1 MRQLLAL
8 NLTFNY
14 VSSLSI
20 SLYDIVIEF
29 NVIFIH
35 PWISLWRWCFFKC
48 NIDFVFEIEG
58 VFNIWQDFDHGVKYS
73 RDRRFIIFVSF
84 YITWIKTVHEVLEIW
99 KYCSKRLQIN
109 FWLAWTV
116 CNTSIYA
123 HLPAWLALRVDQ
135 FDVVLYYH
143 QYICINQQQK
153 PSLSWK
159 DEY

>member
-1 MRQLLAL
+1 MFRAWASLFMILLL
-8 NLTFNY
+8 NLTLSSYILEFHFEDDA
-14 VSSLSI
+14 SLSVTLI
-20 SLYDIVIEF
+20 SFLKLRGF
-29 NVIFIH
+29 L
-35 PWISLWRWCFFKC
+35 ISDKILITEWS
-48 NIDFVFEIEG
+48 
-58 VFNIWQDFDHGVKYS
+58 S

-84 YITWIKTVHEVLEIW
+84 YITWIKTVHEVIEIL

-109 FWLAWTV
+109 LWLAWTV

-123 HLPAWLALRVDQ
+123 HLPAWLALRVDL

-153 PSLSWK
+153 PRLSWK

>member
-1 MRQLLAL
+1 MFRAWASLFMILLL
-8 NLTFNY
+8 NLTLSSYILEFHFEDDA
-14 VSSLSI
+14 SLSVTLI
-20 SLYDIVIEF
+20 SFLKLRGF
-29 NVIFIH
+29 L
-35 PWISLWRWCFFKC
+35 ISDKILITEWS
-48 NIDFVFEIEG
+48 
-58 VFNIWQDFDHGVKYS
+58 S

-84 YITWIKTVHEVLEIW
+84 YIKWIKTVHEVLEIW

-116 CNTSIYA
+116 CNTCTSIYA
-123 HLPAWLALRVDQ
+123 HLPAWFARRVDL

>member
-1 MRQLLAL
+1 MFRAWASLFMILLL
-8 NLTFNY
+8 NLTLSSYILEFHFEDDA
-14 VSSLSI
+14 SLSVTLI
-20 SLYDIVIEF
+20 SFLKLRGF
-29 NVIFIH
+29 L
-35 PWISLWRWCFFKC
+35 ISDKILITEWS
-48 NIDFVFEIEG
+48 
-58 VFNIWQDFDHGVKYS
+58 S

-84 YITWIKTVHEVLEIW
+84 YIKWIKTVHEVLEIW

-109 FWLAWTV
+109 FWLALTV

-123 HLPAWLALRVDQ
+123 HLPAWLALRVYL

-153 PSLSWK
+153 QSWSWK

>member
-1 MRQLLAL
+1 MILLL
-8 NLTFNY
+8 NLTLSSYILEFHFEDDA
-14 VSSLSI
+14 SLSVTLI
-20 SLYDIVIEF
+20 SFLKLRGF
-29 NVIFIH
+29 L
-35 PWISLWRWCFFKC
+35 ISDKILITEWS
-48 NIDFVFEIEG
+48 
-58 VFNIWQDFDHGVKYS
+58 S

-84 YITWIKTVHEVLEIW
+84 YITWIKTVHEVIEIL

-109 FWLAWTV
+109 LWLAWTV

-123 HLPAWLALRVDQ
+123 HLPAWLALRVYL

-153 PSLSWK
+153 PRLSWK

>member
-1 MRQLLAL
+1 MFRAWASLFMILLL
-8 NLTFNY
+8 NLTLSSYILEFHFEDDA
-14 VSSLSI
+14 SLSVTLI
-20 SLYDIVIEF
+20 SFLKLRGF
-29 NVIFIH
+29 L
-35 PWISLWRWCFFKC
+35 ISDKILITEWS
-48 NIDFVFEIEG
+48 
-58 VFNIWQDFDHGVKYS
+58 S

-123 HLPAWLALRVDQ
+123 HLPAWFARRVDL

>member
-1 MRQLLAL
+1 MFRAWASLFMILLL
-8 NLTFNY
+8 NLTLSSYILEFHFEDDA
-14 VSSLSI
+14 SLSVTLI
-20 SLYDIVIEF
+20 SFLK
-29 NVIFIH
+29 
-35 PWISLWRWCFFKC
+35 LR
-48 NIDFVFEIEG
+48 VFLIYHKILITE
-58 VFNIWQDFDHGVKYS
+58 WSS

-123 HLPAWLALRVDQ
+123 HLPAWLALRVDL

>member
-1 MRQLLAL
+1 MFRAWTSLFMILLL
-8 NLTFNY
+8 NLTLSSYILEFHFEDDA
-14 VSSLSI
+14 SLSVTLI
-20 SLYDIVIEF
+20 SFLKLRGF
-29 NVIFIH
+29 L
-35 PWISLWRWCFFKC
+35 ISGKILITEWS
-48 NIDFVFEIEG
+48 
-58 VFNIWQDFDHGVKYS
+58 S

-84 YITWIKTVHEVLEIW
+84 YIKWIKTVHEVLEIW

-123 HLPAWLALRVDQ
+123 HLPAWLARRVDL

>member
-1 MRQLLAL
+1 MFWAWASLFMILLL
-8 NLTFNY
+8 NLTLSSYILEFHFEDDA
-14 VSSLSI
+14 SLSVTLI
-20 SLYDIVIEF
+20 SFLKLRGF
-29 NVIFIH
+29 L
-35 PWISLWRWCFFKC
+35 ISGKILITEWS
-48 NIDFVFEIEG
+48 
-58 VFNIWQDFDHGVKYS
+58 S

-84 YITWIKTVHEVLEIW
+84 YIKWIKTVHEVLEIW

-123 HLPAWLALRVDQ
+123 HLPAWLARRVDL

-153 PSLSWK
+153 QSWSWK

>member
-1 MRQLLAL
+1 MFRAWASLFMILLL
-8 NLTFNY
+8 NLTLSSYILEFHFEDDA
-14 VSSLSI
+14 SLSVTLI
-20 SLYDIVIEF
+20 SFLKLRGF
-29 NVIFIH
+29 L
-35 PWISLWRWCFFKC
+35 ISDKILITEWS
-48 NIDFVFEIEG
+48 
-58 VFNIWQDFDHGVKYS
+58 S

-84 YITWIKTVHEVLEIW
+84 YIKWIKTVHEVIEIW

-109 FWLAWTV
+109 LWLAWTV

-123 HLPAWLALRVDQ
+123 HLPAWLARRVDL

>member
-1 MRQLLAL
+1 MFWAWASLFMILLL
-8 NLTFNY
+8 NLTLSSYILEFHFEDDA
-14 VSSLSI
+14 SLSVTLI
-20 SLYDIVIEF
+20 SFLKLRGF
-29 NVIFIH
+29 L
-35 PWISLWRWCFFKC
+35 ISDKILITEWS
-48 NIDFVFEIEG
+48 
-58 VFNIWQDFDHGVKYS
+58 S

-84 YITWIKTVHEVLEIW
+84 YITWIKTVHEVIEIL

-109 FWLAWTV
+109 LWLAWTV

-123 HLPAWLALRVDQ
+123 HLPAWLALRVYL

-153 PSLSWK
+153 PRLSWK

>member
-1 MRQLLAL
+1 MFRAWASLFMILLL
-8 NLTFNY
+8 NLTLSSYILEFHFEDDA
-14 VSSLSI
+14 SLSVTLI
-20 SLYDIVIEF
+20 SFLKLRGF
-29 NVIFIH
+29 L
-35 PWISLWRWCFFKC
+35 ISDKILITEWS
-48 NIDFVFEIEG
+48 
-58 VFNIWQDFDHGVKYS
+58 S

-84 YITWIKTVHEVLEIW
+84 YIKWIKTVHEVLEIW

-123 HLPAWLALRVDQ
+123 HLPAWLALRVDL

-153 PSLSWK
+153 QSWSWK
-159 DEY
+159 KMNIN

>member
-1 MRQLLAL
+1 MFRAWASLFMILLL
-8 NLTFNY
+8 NLTLSSYILEFHFEDDA
-14 VSSLSI
+14 SLSVTLI
-20 SLYDIVIEF
+20 SFLKLRGF
-29 NVIFIH
+29 L
-35 PWISLWRWCFFKC
+35 ISDKILITEWS
-48 NIDFVFEIEG
+48 
-58 VFNIWQDFDHGVKYS
+58 S

-84 YITWIKTVHEVLEIW
+84 YITWIKTVHEVIEIW

-123 HLPAWLALRVDQ
+123 HLPAWLALRVYL

-153 PSLSWK
+153 PRLSWK

>member
-1 MRQLLAL
+1 MFRAWASLFMILLL
-8 NLTFNY
+8 NLTLSSYILEFHFEDDA
-14 VSSLSI
+14 SLSVTLI
-20 SLYDIVIEF
+20 SFLKLRGF
-29 NVIFIH
+29 L
-35 PWISLWRWCFFKC
+35 ISDKILITEWS
-48 NIDFVFEIEG
+48 
-58 VFNIWQDFDHGVKYS
+58 S

-84 YITWIKTVHEVLEIW
+84 YIKWIKTVHEVLEIW

-123 HLPAWLALRVDQ
+123 HLPAWLALRVDL

-153 PSLSWK
+153 QSWSWK

>member
-48 NIDFVFEIEG
+48 NIDFVFWNWNCFLISGKILITE
-58 VFNIWQDFDHGVKYS
+58 WSS

-84 YITWIKTVHEVLEIW
+84 YIKWIKTVHEVLEIW

-123 HLPAWLALRVDQ
+123 HLPAWLALRVDL

-153 PSLSWK
+153 QSWSWK

>member
-1 MRQLLAL
+1 MFWAWASLFMILLL
-8 NLTFNY
+8 NLTLSSYILEFHFEDDA
-14 VSSLSI
+14 SLSVTLI
-20 SLYDIVIEF
+20 SFLKLRGF
-29 NVIFIH
+29 L
-35 PWISLWRWCFFKC
+35 ISGKILITEWS
-48 NIDFVFEIEG
+48 
-58 VFNIWQDFDHGVKYS
+58 S

-84 YITWIKTVHEVLEIW
+84 YIKWIKTVHEVLEIW

-123 HLPAWLALRVDQ
+123 HLPAWLARRVDL

-153 PSLSWK
+153 QSWSWK
-159 DEY
+159 KMNIN

>member
-1 MRQLLAL
+1 MFRAWASLFMILLL
-8 NLTFNY
+8 NLTLSSYILEFHFEDDA
-14 VSSLSI
+14 SLSVTLI
-20 SLYDIVIEF
+20 SFLKLRGF
-29 NVIFIH
+29 L
-35 PWISLWRWCFFKC
+35 ISDKILITEWS
-48 NIDFVFEIEG
+48 
-58 VFNIWQDFDHGVKYS
+58 S

-84 YITWIKTVHEVLEIW
+84 YIKWIKTVHEVLEIW

-123 HLPAWLALRVDQ
+123 HLPAWLALRVDL

>member
-1 MRQLLAL
+1 MFRAWASLFMILLL
-8 NLTFNY
+8 NLTLSSYILEFHFEDDA
-14 VSSLSI
+14 SLSVTLI
-20 SLYDIVIEF
+20 SFLKLRGF
-29 NVIFIH
+29 L
-35 PWISLWRWCFFKC
+35 ISDKILITEWS
-48 NIDFVFEIEG
+48 
-58 VFNIWQDFDHGVKYS
+58 S

-84 YITWIKTVHEVLEIW
+84 YIKWIKTVHEVLEIW

-116 CNTSIYA
+116 CNTRTSIYA
-123 HLPAWLALRVDQ
+123 HLPAWLALRVDL

-153 PSLSWK
+153 QSWSWK

>member
-1 MRQLLAL
+1 MFRAWASLFMILLL
-8 NLTFNY
+8 NLTLSSYILEFHFEDDA
-14 VSSLSI
+14 SLSVTLI
-20 SLYDIVIEF
+20 SFLKLRGF
-29 NVIFIH
+29 L
-35 PWISLWRWCFFKC
+35 ISDKILITEWS
-48 NIDFVFEIEG
+48 
-58 VFNIWQDFDHGVKYS
+58 S

-84 YITWIKTVHEVLEIW
+84 YIKWIKTVHEVLEIW

-123 HLPAWLALRVDQ
+123 HLPAWLALRVYL

>member
-1 MRQLLAL
+1 MFRAWASLFMILLL
-8 NLTFNY
+8 NLTLSSYILEFHFEDDA
-14 VSSLSI
+14 SLSVTLI
-20 SLYDIVIEF
+20 SFLKLRGF
-29 NVIFIH
+29 L
-35 PWISLWRWCFFKC
+35 ISDKILITEWS
-48 NIDFVFEIEG
+48 
-58 VFNIWQDFDHGVKYS
+58 S

-84 YITWIKTVHEVLEIW
+84 YITWIKTSFRNMEILL
-99 KYCSKRLQIN
+99 KRLQIN

-123 HLPAWLALRVDQ
+123 HLPAWLALRVDL

-153 PSLSWK
+153 QSWSWK

>member
-1 MRQLLAL
+1 MFWAWASLFMILLL
-8 NLTFNY
+8 NLTLSSYILEFHFEDDA
-14 VSSLSI
+14 SLSVTLI
-20 SLYDIVIEF
+20 SFLKLRGF
-29 NVIFIH
+29 L
-35 PWISLWRWCFFKC
+35 ISDKILITEWS
-48 NIDFVFEIEG
+48 
-58 VFNIWQDFDHGVKYS
+58 S

-84 YITWIKTVHEVLEIW
+84 YIKWIKTVHEVLEIW

-123 HLPAWLALRVDQ
+123 HLPAWLALRVDL

>member
-1 MRQLLAL
+1 MFRAWASLFMILLL
-8 NLTFNY
+8 NLTLSSYILEFHFEDDA
-14 VSSLSI
+14 SLSVTLI
-20 SLYDIVIEF
+20 SFLKLRGF
-29 NVIFIH
+29 L
-35 PWISLWRWCFFKC
+35 ISDKILITEWS
-48 NIDFVFEIEG
+48 
-58 VFNIWQDFDHGVKYS
+58 S

-84 YITWIKTVHEVLEIW
+84 YIKWIKTVHEVLEIW

-123 HLPAWLALRVDQ
+123 HLPAWLALWVDL

-153 PSLSWK
+153 QSWSWK

>member
-1 MRQLLAL
+1 MFRAWASLFMILLL
-8 NLTFNY
+8 NLTLSSYILEFHFEDDA
-14 VSSLSI
+14 SLSVTLI
-20 SLYDIVIEF
+20 SFLKLRGF
-29 NVIFIH
+29 L
-35 PWISLWRWCFFKC
+35 ISDKILITEWS
-48 NIDFVFEIEG
+48 
-58 VFNIWQDFDHGVKYS
+58 S

-109 FWLAWTV
+109 FWLGWTV

-123 HLPAWLALRVDQ
+123 HLPAWLALRVDL

-153 PSLSWK
+153 QSWSWK

>member
-1 MRQLLAL
+1 MFRAWASLFMILLL
-8 NLTFNY
+8 NLTLSSYILEFHFEDDA
-14 VSSLSI
+14 SLSVTLI
-20 SLYDIVIEF
+20 SFLKLRGF
-29 NVIFIH
+29 L
-35 PWISLWRWCFFKC
+35 ISGKILITEWS
-48 NIDFVFEIEG
+48 
-58 VFNIWQDFDHGVKYS
+58 S

-84 YITWIKTVHEVLEIW
+84 YIKWIKTVHEVLEIW

-123 HLPAWLALRVDQ
+123 HLPAWLARRVDL

>member
-1 MRQLLAL
+1 MFRAWASLFMILLL
-8 NLTFNY
+8 NLTLSSYILEFHFEDDA
-14 VSSLSI
+14 SLSVTLI
-20 SLYDIVIEF
+20 SFLKLKGF
-29 NVIFIH
+29 L
-35 PWISLWRWCFFKC
+35 ISDKILITEWS
-48 NIDFVFEIEG
+48 
-58 VFNIWQDFDHGVKYS
+58 S

-116 CNTSIYA
+116 CNTCTSIYA
-123 HLPAWLALRVDQ
+123 HLPAWLALRVDL

-153 PSLSWK
+153 QSWSWK

>member
-1 MRQLLAL
+1 MFWAWASLFMILLL
-8 NLTFNY
+8 NLTLSSYILEFHFEDDA
-14 VSSLSI
+14 SLSVTLI
-20 SLYDIVIEF
+20 SFLKLRGF
-29 NVIFIH
+29 L
-35 PWISLWRWCFFKC
+35 ISGKILITGCS
-48 NIDFVFEIEG
+48 N
-58 VFNIWQDFDHGVKYS
+58 
-73 RDRRFIIFVSF
+73 RDRRSIILFSF
-84 YITWIKTVHEVLEIW
+84 YIKWSKTVHEVLEIW
-99 KYCSKRLQIN
+99 KYCTKRLQIN

-123 HLPAWLALRVDQ
+123 HLPAWLALRVDL